1 MPENVPAP
9 VSAAMVAGGH
19 ELVIRDVLTWL
30 EQGSRA
36 WLCTIVETWGSSPR
50 PAGSWLAV
58 SDSGQWSGS
67 VSGGCLEEDLLRRT
81 ARDGSDYPVVVDY
94 GITNNDRDDFRLPC
108 GGRIR
113 LLVEPLGAAS
123 DNSNAVEH
131 LRQLAD
137 ALSHRNPIARRVCLP
152 DTIQS
157 TLQATPQVALQ
168 ATIQASLQATMTL
181 QMPESGSQSRIEFDG
196 KVLCHTLQ
204 PECRLLLIG
213 AGEVARYVAEFASAA
228 DFTVT
233 LCEPRE
239 TFASGW
245 GHPQLPLDR
254 RLPDDVVAESF
265 DDIWCGVLAL
275 AHDPRIDDM
284 GLLAALQSPAFYVG
298 AMGSKQTS
306 AARRERLV
314 SLGLDDTDLRRLRA
328 PIGID
333 IPSKTPAEIA
343 ISVVADLIAARHH
356 LRTTHEPCSSSF
368 GK

>member
-1 MPENVPAP
+1 M
-9 VSAAMVAGGH
+9 AGGH
-19 ELVIRDVLTWL
+19 ESVIRDVLSWL
-30 EQGSRA
+30 EQGGRV

-81 ARDGSDYPVVVDY
+81 AQDGAAVPVVIDY
-94 GITNNDRDDFRLPC
+94 GITDNDRDDFRLPC

-113 LLVEPLGAAS
+113 LLVEPLGEAS
-123 DNSNAVEH
+123 GKSSTAIKHV
-131 LRQLAD
+131 RQLAE
-137 ALSHRNPIARRVCLP
+137 ALSGREPISRRVSLHG
-152 DTIQS
+152 
-157 TLQATPQVALQ
+157 AVALEQ
-168 ATIQASLQATMTL
+168 AVSASY
-181 QMPESGSQSRIEFDG
+181 PGVVFDG
-196 KVLCHTLQ
+196 GELLHTLQ

-213 AGEVARYVAEFASAA
+213 AGEVARYVAEFATAA

-245 GHPQLPLDR
+245 GHQHLPLDR
-254 RLPDDVVAESF
+254 RLPDDLIAESF
-265 DDIWCGVLAL
+265 SDTWCGVLAL

-298 AMGSKQTS
+298 AMGSKRTS
-306 AARRERLV
+306 ESRRERLA
-314 SLGLDDTDLRRLRA
+314 SLGLDGAALQRLRA

-333 IPSKTPAEIA
+333 IPSKTPAEIS
-343 ISVVADLIAARHH
+343 ISIVADLITARHH
-356 LRTTHEPCSSSF
+356 LRTTHERSSSHS

>member
-1 MPENVPAP
+1 MPESPTAP
-9 VSAAMVAGGH
+9 VTGSH
-19 ELVIRDVLTWL
+19 ESVIKDVLSWL
-30 EQGSRA
+30 EQGWRV

-58 SDSGQWSGS
+58 SDTGQWSGS

-81 ARDGSDYPVVVDY
+81 AREGSDYPVVIDY
-94 GITNNDRDDFRLPC
+94 GITDNDRDDFRLPC

-123 DNSNAVEH
+123 DNSSAIAHV
-131 LRQLAD
+131 RQLAD
-137 ALSHRNPIARRVCLP
+137 ALSHRNPVARRVILQ
-152 DTIQS
+152 DNLQNTSKSAYRSTDQS
-157 TLQATPQVALQ
+157 
-168 ATIQASLQATMTL
+168 SMTL
-181 QMPESGSQSRIEFDG
+181 QLPESASEPSIVFDG
-196 KVLCHTLQ
+196 QELRHTLQ

-213 AGEVARYVAEFASAA
+213 AGEVARYVAEFACAA

-245 GHPQLPLDR
+245 GHPKLPLDR
-254 RLPDDVVAESF
+254 RLPDDVIIESF
-265 DDIWCGVLAL
+265 SDSWCGVLAL

-298 AMGSKQTS
+298 AMGSKRTS
-306 AARRERLV
+306 EARRERLA
-314 SLGLDDTDLRRLRA
+314 SLGLGGAELQRLRA

>member
-1 MPENVPAP
+1 MT
-9 VSAAMVAGGH
+9 GGH
-19 ELVIRDVLTWL
+19 ESVIKDVLSWL
-30 EQGSRA
+30 EQGRRA

-81 ARDGSDYPVVVDY
+81 AQGGAAYPVVVDY
-94 GITNNDRDDFRLPC
+94 GITDNDRDDFRLPC

-113 LLVEPLGAAS
+113 LLVEPLGDAS
-123 DNSNAVEH
+123 KKSSTAIEH
-131 LRQLAD
+131 VRQLAE
-137 ALSHRNPIARRVCLP
+137 ALTSREPISRRVSL
-152 DTIQS
+152 S
-157 TLQATPQVALQ
+157 GTLALER
-168 ATIQASLQATMTL
+168 AVTAAH
-181 QMPESGSQSRIEFDG
+181 PGVVFDG
-196 KVLCHTLQ
+196 AELLHTLQ
-204 PECRLLLIG
+204 PECRLLVIG
-213 AGEVARYVAEFASAA
+213 AGEVARHVAEFATAA

-245 GHPQLPLDR
+245 GHQHLPLDR
-254 RLPDDVVAESF
+254 RLPDDLVAESF
-265 DDIWCGVLAL
+265 SDTWCGVLAL
-275 AHDPRIDDM
+275 AHDPRVDDM

-298 AMGSKQTS
+298 AMGSKRTS
-306 AARRERLV
+306 EARRERLA
-314 SLGLDDTDLRRLRA
+314 SLGLLDAALQRLRA

-356 LRTTHEPCSSSF
+356 LRTNHEPCSAPL
-368 GK
+368 GN